1 MTMQR
6 YANQSRSSGVVAFEC
21 GEDFIDVKF
30 RSGEIYH
37 YSDRRPGAR
46 EVLHMKELALRG
58 EGLSAFISRHIR
70 TRYESKRDAKETKR
84 RH

>member
-6 YANQSRSSGVVAFEC
+6 YGNQSGSSGVVAFEL
-21 GEDFIDVKF
+21 GEEFIDVKF

-37 YSDRRPGAR
+37 YTSRRPGFRDVA
-46 EVLHMKELALRG
+46 HMKELALRG
-58 EGLSAFISRHIR
+58 EGLSTFISRHIR
-70 TRYESKRDAKETKR
+70 TRYESKRDPEPLKR